1 MSMDINSSL
10 KKELEKIANLDIH
23 HPRYPE
29 YRKKVMDAADI
40 INYVV
45 VEIFKKESNS
55 SN

>member
-1 MSMDINSSL
+1 MDINSSL
-10 KKELEKIANLDIH
+10 RKELEKIATLDIH

-45 VEIFKKESNS
+45 VEIFKKENNS

>member
-10 KKELEKIANLDIH
+10 RKELEKIATLDVH
-23 HPRYPE
+23 HPQYSE

-45 VEIFKKESNS
+45 VEILKKENS
-55 SN
+55 SSN